1 MRLDRQMS
9 KPLKRVIIPFSVNDL
24 QTVEDYQHEHK
35 IKSRSEAIRCLIR
48 SGAAKGKTEQQAGLA
63 TAILVLRANRNE
75 LAALGVLHA
84 AVFGSVAT
92 GTADQDS
99 DTDILIEF
107 EESRLPDIF
116 EYAGVCQRI
125 KEIIPTADVVER
137 GSLRSKFAKRITN
150 EAVYAF

>member
-1 MRLDRQMS
+1 MS
-9 KPLKRVIIPFSVNDL
+9 KISKRVIIPFSKNDL
-24 QTVEDYQHEHK
+24 RTVEDYQHEHK

-48 SGAAKGKTEQQAGLA
+48 NGAAQEKTGQQTGLA
-63 TAILVLRANRNE
+63 KAILVLRANRNE
-75 LAALGVLHA
+75 LANLGVLHA
-84 AVFGSVAT
+84 AVFGSVAL
-92 GTADQDS
+92 GTAGQDS

-137 GSLRSKFAKRITN
+137 GSIRSKFAKQITN

>member
-1 MRLDRQMS
+1 MS
-9 KPLKRVIIPFSVNDL
+9 KVSKRVIIPFSRNDL
-24 QTVEDYQHEHK
+24 RTVEDYQHEHK

-48 SGAAKGKTEQQAGLA
+48 SGAAKGITGQQAGLA

>member
-1 MRLDRQMS
+1 MS
-9 KPLKRVIIPFSVNDL
+9 KASKRVIIPFSGNDL
-24 QTVEDYQHEHK
+24 RTIEDYQHEHR
-35 IKSRSEAIRCLIR
+35 IKNRSEAIRCLIR
-48 SGAAKGKTEQQAGLA
+48 NGAAQEKTGQQADLA

-75 LAALGVLHA
+75 LAALGVQHA
-84 AVFGSVAT
+84 AVFGSVAL

-107 EESRLPDIF
+107 EESRLPDIY
-116 EYAGVCQRI
+116 EYVGICQRI

-137 GSLRSKFAKRITN
+137 ESLRSKFAKRITN

>member
-1 MRLDRQMS
+1 MS
-9 KPLKRVIIPFSVNDL
+9 KPLKRVIIPFSGNDL

-125 KEIIPTADVVER
+125 KEMIPIADVVER

>member
-1 MRLDRQMS
+1 MS
-9 KPLKRVIIPFSVNDL
+9 KVSKRVIIPFSRNDL
-24 QTVEDYQHEHK
+24 RTVEDYQHEHK

-48 SGAAKGKTEQQAGLA
+48 NGAAQEKTGQQGGLA
-63 TAILVLRANRNE
+63 TAILVLRANRKE
-75 LAALGVLHA
+75 LANLGVLHA
-84 AVFGSVAT
+84 AVFGSVAL
-92 GTADQDS
+92 GTAGQDS

-107 EESRLPDIF
+107 EKNRLPDIF

-137 GSLRSKFAKRITN
+137 GSLKSKLAKQITN

>member
-1 MRLDRQMS
+1 MS
-9 KPLKRVIIPFSVNDL
+9 KVSKRVIIPFSEKDL
-24 QTVEDYQHEHK
+24 QIVENYQHEHK
-35 IKSRSEAIRCLIR
+35 IKSRSETIRCLIR
-48 SGAAKGKTEQQAGLA
+48 NGAAKGKTEQQAGLA

-107 EESRLPDIF
+107 EEGRLPDIF
-116 EYAGVCQRI
+116 EYAGVCRRI
-125 KEIIPTADVVER
+125 KKILPTADVVER

>member
-1 MRLDRQMS
+1 MS
-9 KPLKRVIIPFSVNDL
+9 KALKRVIIPFSGNDL
-24 QTVEDYQHEHK
+24 RTVENYQHEHK

-48 SGAAKGKTEQQAGLA
+48 SGAKEKTGQQAGLA
-63 TAILVLRANRNE
+63 TAILALRTNHNE
-75 LAALGVLHA
+75 LANLGVLHA

-107 EESRLPDIF
+107 EKNRLPDIF

-137 GSLRSKFAKRITN
+137 GSLKRKFAKRITN

>member
-1 MRLDRQMS
+1 MS
-9 KPLKRVIIPFSVNDL
+9 KVSKRVIIPFSEKDL
-24 QTVEDYQHEHK
+24 QIVENYQHEHK
-35 IKSRSEAIRCLIR
+35 IKSRSETIRCLIR
-48 SGAAKGKTEQQAGLA
+48 NGAAQEKTGQQGGLA
-63 TAILVLRANRNE
+63 TAILVLRANRKE
-75 LAALGVLHA
+75 LANLGVLHA
-84 AVFGSVAT
+84 AVFGSVAL

-107 EESRLPDIF
+107 EKNRLPDIF

-137 GSLRSKFAKRITN
+137 GSLRRKFEKRITN

>member
-1 MRLDRQMS
+1 MS
-9 KPLKRVIIPFSVNDL
+9 KALKRVIIPFSGNDL
-24 QTVEDYQHEHK
+24 QTIEDYQHQHK

-48 SGAAKGKTEQQAGLA
+48 NGAAQEKTGQQAGLA
-63 TAILVLRANRNE
+63 TAILVLRANRKE
-75 LAALGVLHA
+75 LANLGVLHA
-84 AVFGSVAT
+84 AVFGSVAL

-107 EESRLPDIF
+107 EKSRLPDIF
-116 EYAGVCQRI
+116 EYAGVCRRI

-137 GSLRSKFAKRITN
+137 GSLRRKFAKRITN

>member
-1 MRLDRQMS
+1 MS
-9 KPLKRVIIPFSVNDL
+9 KVSKRVIIPFSRNDL
-24 QTVEDYQHEHK
+24 RTVEDYQHEHK
-35 IKSRSEAIRCLIR
+35 IKSRSETIRCLIR
-48 SGAAKGKTEQQAGLA
+48 SGAAKGITGQQADLA
-63 TAILVLRANRNE
+63 KAILALRANHNE
-75 LAALGVLHA
+75 LANLGVLHA
-84 AVFGSVAT
+84 AVFGSVAL

-99 DTDILIEF
+99 DTDIFIEF

-137 GSLRSKFAKRITN
+137 GSLRSKFAKRITK

>member
-1 MRLDRQMS
+1 MS
-9 KPLKRVIIPFSVNDL
+9 KALKRVIIPFSGNDL
-24 QTVEDYQHEHK
+24 RTVEDYQHEHK

-75 LAALGVLHA
+75 LAALGIQHA
-84 AVFGSVAT
+84 AVFGSVAL

-107 EESRLPDIF
+107 EKNRQPDIF

-137 GSLRSKFAKRITN
+137 GSLRRKFEKRITN

>member
-1 MRLDRQMS
+1 MS
-9 KPLKRVIIPFSVNDL
+9 KVSKRVIIPFSGNDL

>member
-1 MRLDRQMS
+1 MS
-9 KPLKRVIIPFSVNDL
+9 KVSKRVIIPFSGNDL
-24 QTVEDYQHEHK
+24 RIVEDYQHEHK

-48 SGAAKGKTEQQAGLA
+48 NGAAQEKPGQQAGLA
-63 TAILVLRANRNE
+63 TAILVLRANRKE
-75 LAALGVLHA
+75 LANLGVLHA
-84 AVFGSVAT
+84 AVFGSVAL

>member
-1 MRLDRQMS
+1 MS
-9 KPLKRVIIPFSVNDL
+9 KVSKRVIIPFSRNDL
-24 QTVEDYQHEHK
+24 RTVEDYQHENR
-35 IKSRSEAIRCLIR
+35 IKNRSEAIRCLIR
-48 SGAAKGKTEQQAGLA
+48 SGAAKGITGQQADLA
-63 TAILVLRANRNE
+63 KAIQVLRANRKE
-75 LAALGVLHA
+75 LTALGIQHA
-84 AVFGSVAT
+84 AVFGSVAL

-107 EESRLPDIF
+107 EKNRLPDIF

>member
-1 MRLDRQMS
+1 MS
-9 KPLKRVIIPFSVNDL
+9 KVSKRVIIPFSRNDL
-24 QTVEDYQHEHK
+24 RTVEDYQHEHK

-48 SGAAKGKTEQQAGLA
+48 SGAAKGITGQQADLA
-63 TAILVLRANRNE
+63 KAILALRANHNE

-84 AVFGSVAT
+84 AVFGSVAL

-107 EESRLPDIF
+107 EKNRLPDIF
-116 EYAGVCQRI
+116 EYAGVCRRI
-125 KEIIPTADVVER
+125 KKFLPKADIIER
-137 GSLRSKFAKRITN
+137 GSLRRKFEKRITN

>member
-1 MRLDRQMS
+1 MS
-9 KPLKRVIIPFSVNDL
+9 KPLKRVIIPFSGNDL

-84 AVFGSVAT
+84 AVFGSVAI
-92 GTADQDS
+92 GTASQDS